1 MHAGAAWAILRYP
14 VEEIEETVHASDGE
28 PGLMAA
34 QERLKTGRNEP
45 CPCGSGR
52 KYKKCCLRADEDRA
66 RHAAA
71 AAQFQSP
78 AVAKL
83 QPAVSAP
90 EKEADLDADGAAPS
104 RKAREVSEADRRLD
118 ELWQWFDSLSSP
130 SAVQLDEWLERLVAL
145 PPEGI
150 EWDDVLHAC
159 AQKGHPDLPAVFR
172 RIAVRVPHTH
182 KTAMS
187 HFYWAAAEEFTRR
200 GFDALLP
207 EVAAGFSNLDEH
219 SYDADAL
226 VHLEDFLLAGRFETE
241 ALVLAEHFLPIV
253 RADSGLMPYAAV
265 EKCNLIF
272 QLRAGIALRG
282 GYGAPASPHTVTQAL
297 RRDLQEDIE
306 DEAIDH
312 AVLVACEAADPAW
325 TRACFDLVTGDIR
338 ESEQAWQDCVRL
350 YDALLRVAREAWR
363 IDGVPP
369 GWAFV
374 GLSRLLES
382 VYRARN
388 RDEMKRSRNRKTQ
401 KESRPRNLLDYLNPA
416 GMEQR
421 IVRACP
427 DVLGVS
433 VARAQVL
440 VDAHTVLLDFA
451 SRHELLADGSAAAA
465 RTELVRLRGVLAP
478 VAGSSQG
485 VRPVTT
491 VDSP

>member
-1 MHAGAAWAILRYP
+1 MRAGAARTILGYP
-14 VEEIEETVHASDGE
+14 VEEIEETAHASAGE
-28 PGLMAA
+28 PSLIAA
-34 QERLKTGRNEP
+34 QERLRTGRNEP

-52 KYKKCCLRADEDRA
+52 KYKKCCLCADEDRA
-66 RHAAA
+66 RHTAAA
-71 AAQFQSP
+71 SQLQSP

-83 QPAVSAP
+83 QRAVSAP
-90 EKEADLDADGAAPS
+90 EKEADLNADRAAPS
-104 RKAREVSEADRRLD
+104 RKAREISEADRRLD
-118 ELWQWFDSLSSP
+118 ELWQWLDSLSSP
-130 SAVQLDEWLERLVAL
+130 SAAQLDEWLECLMAL
-145 PPEGI
+145 SPDGI
-150 EWDDVLHAC
+150 EWNDVLHTC

-172 RIAVRVPHTH
+172 RIAACVPHTRN
-182 KTAMS
+182 TAMS
-187 HFYWAAAEEFTRR
+187 YFYWAAAEEFTRR
-200 GFDALLP
+200 DFDALLP
-207 EVAAGFSNLDEH
+207 EVATGFATLDEH

-226 VHLEDFLLAGRFETE
+226 VHLEDFLLAARFETE
-241 ALVLAEHFLPIV
+241 ALVLTEHFLPIV

-282 GYGAPASPHTVTQAL
+282 GYGASASPHTVTQVL
-297 RRDLQEDIE
+297 RRDLEKDIE

-338 ESEQAWQDCVRL
+338 ESEKAWQDCVRL

-388 RDEMKRSRNRKTQ
+388 RNEMKRSENRKAQ
-401 KESRPRNLLDYLNPA
+401 KESRARNLLDYLNPA

-421 IVRACP
+421 IARACP
-427 DVLGVS
+427 DMLGVS

-451 SRHELLADGSAAAA
+451 SRHELLAGGSAAAT
-465 RTELVRLRGVLAP
+465 RTELARLRGVLDPA
-478 VAGSSQG
+478 
-485 VRPVTT
+485 
-491 VDSP
+491 